1 LSLPRCG
8 GLPHFGWERSQTDI
22 FTVLFGFFIMSD
34 CEMDEWELLVE
45 SVEIFF
51 DSIDVL
57 ATKYIFESKGKPDC
71 SKQNS

>member
-1 LSLPRCG
+1 
-8 GLPHFGWERSQTDI
+8 
-22 FTVLFGFFIMSD
+22 MSD